1 MRIYII
7 RHGKAEEHT
16 DTGID
21 ADRVLRKRG
30 HKQAQ
35 WLARSLSEMP
45 HPPQLVLSSPYMR
58 ARETAEPIWE
68 ALSQPAQYDDRLGA
82 DRSLSDAM
90 DVVVDANGADA
101 IALVGHNPTCARLVS
116 VICNGLTTMPQGHR
130 TGEMALVEVQGD
142 ELVGNGTLIDR
153 YRMPD

>member
-7 RHGKAEEHT
+7 RHGKAE
-16 DTGID
+16 DQSGTGLD
-21 ADRVLRKRG
+21 ADRALRKRG

-35 WLARSLSEMP
+35 WLARTLGEL
-45 HPPQLVLSSPYMR
+45 PQSPGLVLSSPYVR

-68 ALSQPAQYDDRLGA
+68 ALGQQAQFDDRLGA

-90 DVVVDANGADA
+90 DVLVDARGAEA
-101 IALVGHNPTCARLVS
+101 VALVGHNPTCARLVS
-116 VICNGLTTMPQGHR
+116 AICNGLTTMPQGHR
-130 TGEMALVEVQGD
+130 TGEMALVEVTGE
-142 ELVGNGTLIDR
+142 ELVGAGTLIDR